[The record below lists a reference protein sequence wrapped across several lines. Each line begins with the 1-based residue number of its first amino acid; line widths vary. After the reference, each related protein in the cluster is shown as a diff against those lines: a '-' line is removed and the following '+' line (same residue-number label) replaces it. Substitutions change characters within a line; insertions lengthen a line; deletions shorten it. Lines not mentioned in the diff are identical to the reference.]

1 MSCSSLIPD
10 GIYSFE
16 SNMGSVY
23 VFHDSEFVHISRFDL
38 SHIKDR
44 GKYKIKNRSFYF
56 YYDSVSYKNVFSGR
70 DSSLHFFVYN
80 PSVLLIDGETHTVR
94 KRKFTRDMIRLDSLP
109 PVFNEGEIEFLK
121 NDLIYNRKFQW

>member
-1 MSCSSLIPD
+1 
-10 GIYSFE
+10 
-16 SNMGSVY
+16 MGSVY